1 MRGVVTLAI
10 ALSMPEAMPGR
21 DLILAAAF
29 AVFLVTVMVQG
40 TTIRWLIRLLRLQ
53 AVEGDNVRQLRYE
66 EAMARMVAAQF
77 PVVERLSQHPDGS
90 QRHPRLL
97 EQYGYRV
104 RMAERYGH
112 ETEALAGDRKEHFDV
127 VLAAIAAGRKEIL
140 RLHRSGMI
148 RDEVLRS
155 LESDLDLEEVA
166 ARATRP

>member
-1 MRGVVTLAI
+1 
-10 ALSMPEAMPGR
+10 
-21 DLILAAAF
+21 
-29 AVFLVTVMVQG
+29 
-40 TTIRWLIRLLRLQ
+40 
-53 AVEGDNVRQLRYE
+53 
-66 EAMARMVAAQF
+66 MARMVAAQF
-77 PVVERLSQHPDGS
+77 AVVERLSQHPGGS

-140 RLHRSGMI
+140 KLHRSGMI

-166 ARATRP
+166 ARAARP

>member
-1 MRGVVTLAI
+1 
-10 ALSMPEAMPGR
+10 
-21 DLILAAAF
+21 
-29 AVFLVTVMVQG
+29 
-40 TTIRWLIRLLRLQ
+40 
-53 AVEGDNVRQLRYE
+53 
-66 EAMARMVAAQF
+66 MVAAQF
-77 PVVERLSQHPDGS
+77 AVVERLSQHPDGS

-112 ETEALAGDRKEHFDV
+112 ATEALAGDRKEHFDV